1 MTCCDLHLKK
11 KKFLWLSG
19 RNCRDKRGS
28 RETSKKAAEREV
40 VWTGML

>member
-1 MTCCDLHLKK
+1 MIYIFK

-40 VWTGML
+40 VWTEML